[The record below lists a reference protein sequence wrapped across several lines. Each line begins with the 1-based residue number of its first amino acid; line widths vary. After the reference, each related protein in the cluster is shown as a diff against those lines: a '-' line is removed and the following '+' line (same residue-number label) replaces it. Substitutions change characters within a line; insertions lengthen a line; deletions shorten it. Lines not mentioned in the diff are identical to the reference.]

1 MVRVRMSA
9 FQEAVYNRMKSAS
22 LLKMQSGR
30 EKALRNAMMQM
41 RKICNHPYTFPE
53 FEPQTDTITDR
64 IGGWFPVYVCRVCRV
79 FFDGWVG
86 GGRNG

>member
-64 IGGWFPVYVCRVCRV
+64 IGAWFPDLCLSGLSC
-79 FFDGWVG
+79 FLCGW
-86 GGRNG
+86 